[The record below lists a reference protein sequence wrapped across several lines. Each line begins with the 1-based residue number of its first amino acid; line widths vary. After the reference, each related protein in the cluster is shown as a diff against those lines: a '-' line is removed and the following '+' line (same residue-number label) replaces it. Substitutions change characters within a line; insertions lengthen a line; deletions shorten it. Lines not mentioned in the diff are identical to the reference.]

1 MQSKHL
7 APKYSEVKNRTA
19 PISAIIN
26 EGGRGYEELPSL

>member
-26 EGGRGYEELPSL
+26 EGGRRNEMPSL